1 MGEINYKWPFS
12 IAMLV
17 YQRVKPRINHQLVLE
32 FFPQYDQP
40 NFGQT
45 FQTHVLNGENE
56 ASDHGPVPNFEVK
69 MIPSSFYVEMLNSF
83 CGLNCFAAQTP
94 SWSEFQQQSKKTAE
108 RAA

>member
-1 MGEINYKWPFS
+1 M
-12 IAMLV
+12 
-17 YQRVKPRINHQLVLE
+17 

-45 FQTHVLNGENE
+45 VQTHVLNGENE

-83 CGLNCFAAQTP
+83 CGLNCFAAQILAGL
-94 SWSEFQQQSKKTAE
+94 SFSSKVRKRPKELLRTHGE
-108 RAA
+108 RIHL